1 LSSEENP
8 SFGDH
13 PPQLPAEPLF
23 NGPETQPPVHH
34 PPVENPPWSGW
45 DVVQIVALTIVTI
58 FVFLLAAVYVAHA
71 AFYRHMAI
79 AIVAQ
84 RPLVSVVAQAAGYL
98 LVIAYMAAV
107 ATRRSGGSFLKA
119 IQWNFPR
126 NWSLYIFGGVV
137 LSLALQGLAQLLPAP
152 QEVPMDRF
160 FQTSAEAWVLS
171 IFGITLAPLFEEL
184 FFRGF
189 LYPVLARR
197 LGMAVS
203 VILTAAAFGLI
214 HAPQLGRSWSLV
226 SVIFIVGL
234 VLTITRAV
242 KKSVGAGFLIHAG
255 YNGTISIL
263 MFVAT
268 SGFRHLEKL
277 K

>member
-1 LSSEENP
+1 ML
-8 SFGDH
+8 
-13 PPQLPAEPLF
+13 
-23 NGPETQPPVHH
+23 
-34 PPVENPPWSGW
+34 
-45 DVVQIVALTIVTI
+45 QIVALTLASI
-58 FVFLLAAVYVAHA
+58 FIFMFIAIYVA
-71 AFYRHMAI
+71 MI
-79 AIVAQ
+79 AVFPGTSVSAVAQ
-84 RPLVSVVAQAAGYL
+84 RPLVSVAAQAAGYL

-107 ATRRSGGSFLKA
+107 ATRRSGGSFWKA

-126 NWSLYIFGGVV
+126 NWSLYLFAGMV
-137 LSLALQGLAQLLPAP
+137 LSLALQGFARLLPTP
-152 QEVPMDRF
+152 PEVPMDRF

-171 IFGITLAPLFEEL
+171 IFGMTLAPLFEEL
-184 FFRGF
+184 FFRAF

-197 LGMAVS
+197 LGMVVS
-203 VILTAAAFGLI
+203 IILTAAAFSLI

-226 SVIFIVGL
+226 LVIFIVGL

-263 MFVAT
+263 MFAAT
-268 SGFRHLEKL
+268 NGFQHLEKL